1 MAQKPAESSKWWS
14 GVRPSPAVA
23 VRLQE
28 MGLARARMFLPIVLF
43 AIVFAL
49 VVSEPTGIPLS
60 APVLI
65 INAVNVAVALVAWLL
80 LRKGRVPL
88 AWAHAVGSLAWL
100 LTPINTLVSVGLTDA
115 PTLVLPLMIEL
126 AALALVIDT
135 RWALAASVPVVV
147 AAFPLLAKAGN
158 AGIYPTAVVGVWIVA
173 MIMQIALRRSLIHSE
188 TNRIGLETA
197 LAQLRHELAERQR
210 VEADKE
216 ALRDQFVHAQRMD
229 AVGTLS
235 AGLAHDMNNI
245 LGGIL
250 AFAEILRAEAKDPA
264 VREDLDKI
272 RQEAERGAALTRGL
286 LAFSRRGAYRRRP
299 IPLGSVIEDM
309 APLLSRTLGKS
320 IKLER
325 SDGPFA
331 MVSGDPAQLGQVLIN
346 LCLNAADAMDGRGH
360 IWIATDLVERNGK
373 EYAKLSV
380 TDTGKGMDEETKKR
394 MFEPFFTT
402 KPVGKGTGLGL
413 AMVYGAVQSHGGEI
427 QVESKVGAGT
437 TIDVYLPTVDAA
449 PEKKSSPSSHPS
461 MRIGTVLVV
470 DDEAMMRA
478 GAARII
484 EALGLTTLSAGDGEE
499 ALAVFEQNPDVVF
512 VLLDMAMPRMGGAA
526 CFKELRKRKPK
537 LKILITSGYTDHA
550 EAQALLAA
558 GANGFLEKPYTAEQ
572 LATEVDRILNRSR
585 RGPPVR

>member
-1 MAQKPAESSKWWS
+1 MIDRLREVALGRSKP
-14 GVRPSPAVA
+14 
-23 VRLQE
+23 
-28 MGLARARMFLPIVLF
+28 FLPVVLF
-43 AIVFAL
+43 GIVFAL
-49 VVSEPTGIPLS
+49 AISEPSGIPIDT
-60 APVLI
+60 PVL
-65 INAVNVAVALVAWLL
+65 AVNLINISIVVGLWLAI
-80 LRKGRVPL
+80 RSKKVSRRH
-88 AWAHAVGSLAWL
+88 AHASLAVLWL
-100 LTPINTLVSVGLTDA
+100 MGPVNTLISVWLTGA
-115 PTLVLPLMIEL
+115 PTLTLPLMIEL
-126 AALALVIDT
+126 ASLALMIDT
-135 RWALAASVPVVV
+135 AWAIATSAPVVL
-147 AAFPLLAKAGN
+147 AAFPLMVSAGT
-158 AGIYPTAVVGVWIVA
+158 AGIYPIAVVGVWLVA
-173 MIMQIALRRSLIHSE
+173 MIMQIALRQSMIRAE
-188 TNRIGLETA
+188 TARLTLETA
-197 LAQLRHELAERQR
+197 LARLQHELSERKR

-250 AFAEILRAEAKDPA
+250 AFAEILRAEAKDPE
-264 VREDLDKI
+264 VRADLDRI

-325 SDGPFA
+325 SDGPMA
-331 MVSGDPAQLGQVLIN
+331 IVSGDPAQLGQVLIN

-360 IWIATDLVERNGK
+360 IWIATDVVERDGK

-380 TDTGKGMDEETKKR
+380 TDTGKGMDEATKQR

-413 AMVYGAVQSHGGEI
+413 AMVYGAVQSHGGDI

-437 TIDVYLPTVDAA
+437 TIDVYLPTVDDA
-449 PEKKSSPSSHPS
+449 PIKKSAASSHPS
-461 MRIGTVLVV
+461 VRLGTVLVV

-484 EALGLTTLSAGDGEE
+484 EALGLNTVSAGDGEE
-499 ALAVFEQNPDVVF
+499 ALAVFEQTPDLVL

-526 CFKELRKRKPK
+526 CFQELRKRNPK
-537 LKILITSGYTDHA
+537 LKILIASGYTDHS

-572 LATEVDRILNRSR
+572 LGAEVDRILNRSR
-585 RGPPVR
+585 RGAAAR

>member
-1 MAQKPAESSKWWS
+1 MTGEPTDDATWWTKRPPAPVSD
-14 GVRPSPAVA
+14 
-23 VRLQE
+23 RLRE
-28 MGLARARMFLPIVLF
+28 IALSRARLFVPVVLF
-43 AIVFAL
+43 AIVFSLAI
-49 VVSEPTGIPLS
+49 SEPSGIAVT
-60 APVLI
+60 APVLAV
-65 INAVNVAVALVAWLL
+65 NAVNISIIVLLYVLLRRGKLAPRHGHAVLAVAWLT
-80 LRKGRVPL
+80 
-88 AWAHAVGSLAWL
+88 
-100 LTPINTLVSVGLTDA
+100 TPINTLFSVGMTGA
-115 PTLVLPLMIEL
+115 PTLTLPLMIEL
-126 AALALVIDT
+126 ASLALMIST
-135 RWALAASVPVVV
+135 SWALAISAPVVL
-147 AAFPLLAKAGN
+147 AAFPLMAAAGS
-158 AGIYPTAVVGVWIVA
+158 GSIYPIAVVGVWVVA
-173 MIMQIALRRSLIHSE
+173 MIMQIALRQSMIRAE
-188 TNRIGLETA
+188 TVRLNLETA
-197 LAQLRHELAERQR
+197 LARLQHELSERKR

-250 AFAEILRAEAKDPA
+250 AFAEILRAEAKDPT

-299 IPLGSVIEDM
+299 IALGSVIEEM

-325 SDGPFA
+325 SDGPMA
-331 MVSGDPAQLGQVLIN
+331 IVSGDPAQLGQVLIN

-360 IWIATDLVERNGK
+360 IWIATDVVERNGK

-413 AMVYGAVQSHGGEI
+413 AMVYGAVQSHGGDI

-437 TIDVYLPTVDAA
+437 TIDVYLPTVDDE
-449 PEKKSSPSSHPS
+449 PVKKSSASSQPSV
-461 MRIGTVLVV
+461 RLGTVLVV

-484 EALGLTTLSAGDGEE
+484 EALGLNTVSAGDGEE
-499 ALAVFEQNPDVVF
+499 ALAVFEDNPDCVL

-526 CFKELRKRKPK
+526 CFKELRKRNPK
-537 LKILITSGYTDHA
+537 VKILITSGYTDHT

-572 LATEVDRILNRSR
+572 LGAEVDRILNRSR
-585 RGPPVR
+585 RGAAVR

>member
-1 MAQKPAESSKWWS
+1 VADEPAESSKWWS
-14 GVRPSPAVA
+14 GVKPSPEVNA
-23 VRLQE
+23 RLQE
-28 MGLARARMFLPIVLF
+28 MALGRARVFMPIVLF

-49 VVSEPTGIPLS
+49 VISEPAGIPLTGV
-60 APVLI
+60 VLT
-65 INAVNVAVALVAWLL
+65 INGINIVVALFAWWLL
-80 LRKGRVPL
+80 RRGRIDKK
-88 AWAHAVGSLAWL
+88 WAHAIGSIAWV

-135 RWALAASVPVVV
+135 RWALAVSLPVVV
-147 AAFPLLAKAGN
+147 FAFPLLAKAGN
-158 AGIYPTAVVGVWIVA
+158 AGIYPTSVVGVWLVA
-173 MIMQIALRRSLIHSE
+173 MIMQVALRRSLIRSE

-197 LAQLRHELAERQR
+197 LSQLRHELTERKR

-299 IPLGSVIEDM
+299 IALGTVIEDM

-325 SDGPFA
+325 SDGPLA
-331 MVSGDPAQLGQVLIN
+331 IVSGDPAQLGQVLIN

-360 IWIATDLVERNGK
+360 IWIATDIVTRGGK
-373 EYAKLSV
+373 EHAKLSV
-380 TDTGKGMDEETKKR
+380 TDTGKGMDEATKKR

-413 AMVYGAVQSHGGEI
+413 AMVYGAVQSHGGEVE
-427 QVESKVGAGT
+427 VESKVGAGT
-437 TIDVYLPTVDAA
+437 TIDVYLPVVDAA
-449 PEKKSSPSSHPS
+449 PETKSSHSSHPS
-461 MRIGTVLVV
+461 VRFGPVLIV
-470 DDEAMMRA
+470 DDEAMMRP
-478 GAARII
+478 GAARIV
-484 EALGLTTLSAGDGEE
+484 EALGLATASAGDGEE
-499 ALAVFEQNPDVVF
+499 ALAVFEQNPDVVL
-512 VLLDMAMPRMGGAA
+512 VILDMAMPRMGGAA

-537 LKILITSGYTDHA
+537 LKILITSGYTDHT
-550 EAQALLAA
+550 EAQSLLAA

-572 LATEVDRILNRSR
+572 LGLEIDRILQRSR
-585 RGPPVR
+585 RG